1 LARDADAGIPSA
13 GEVAVT
19 EERVSVTPTTET
31 ATTATVATRS
41 HAAPYSSRRMTTIKI
56 LPRRNARRKCVPPPT
71 KLRYAE
77 NDEEQ
82 HEYVDASDERP
93 THTHRRRHTRVNNET
108 SRESRA
114 SRRSG
119 AADEANSGAVGVLVK
134 Q

>member
-1 LARDADAGIPSA
+1 M
-13 GEVAVT
+13 
-19 EERVSVTPTTET
+19 TPTTET

-93 THTHRRRHTRVNNET
+93 THRRRHTRVNNET

-114 SRRSG
+114 SKRSG

-134 Q
+134 